1 MEQNG
6 NVILSVRDLNVK
18 FTLRGKTLHAIRG
31 VSLDLYEGETL
42 AVVGESGSGKSVLN
56 KTFMGLLDK
65 NGYIDSGSILFEGQ
79 DLTKLKTEKEW
90 EKIRGGRIAMVMQDP
105 MTCLNPLKTIGW
117 QIAESIRYHQGLK
130 GSEAKAQA
138 IQMLRDVGITDPE
151 RRYRQYPH
159 EFSGGMRQRVAI
171 AIAVACNPKI
181 LICDEPTTALDVTIQ
196 AQIIR
201 LISDMQKKYNLTVIY
216 ITHDLGVVA
225 KVADRVAVM
234 YAGDIVEIG
243 TCREVFYD
251 PKHPYTWA
259 LLASMPQLGVRG
271 EKLSTI
277 HGTPPNLFQPLKGD
291 AFAPR
296 NPYALKIDFEYRP
309 PYFEVTPTHKAKT
322 WLLSDR
328 APKIDPPEAIRNIKN
343 LVPLGGDLHDL

>member
-90 EKIRGGRIAMVMQDP
+90 ERIRGGRIAMVMQDP

-130 GSEAKAQA
+130 GSEAKAKA

-201 LISDMQKKYNLTVIY
+201 LISDHAEEVQPDGHLHYPR
-216 ITHDLGVVA
+216 LG
-225 KVADRVAVM
+225 RGGQGGGSRG
-234 YAGDIVEIG
+234 GD
-243 TCREVFYD
+243 
-251 PKHPYTWA
+251 
-259 LLASMPQLGVRG
+259 VRG
-271 EKLSTI
+271 RHRGDRHLPGGLLRPEAPL
-277 HGTPPNLFQPLKGD
+277 HMGAAGLHAAAGCAGREAQLHPRHAAQPVPAAEGRRL
-291 AFAPR
+291 APR

>member
-130 GSEAKAQA
+130 GSEAKAKA
-138 IQMLRDVGITDPE
+138 IQNAARRGHSRPGAPLSSVCAMSSPAVCASAWRLPLRWP
-151 RRYRQYPH
+151 
-159 EFSGGMRQRVAI
+159 
-171 AIAVACNPKI
+171 AVPKI
-181 LICDEPTTALDVTIQ
+181 LHLDEPTTALDVTIQ

-251 PKHPYTWA
+251 PKHPYVGA
-259 LLASMPQLGVRG
+259 AGLHAAAGCAGRVQLHPRHAAQPVPPAEGRRLCAS
-271 EKLSTI
+271 E
-277 HGTPPNLFQPLKGD
+277 PLR
-291 AFAPR
+291 A
-296 NPYALKIDFEYRP
+296 E
-309 PYFEVTPTHKAKT
+309 
-322 WLLSDR
+322 DR
-328 APKIDPPEAIRNIKN
+328 LRIPAA
-343 LVPLGGDLHDL
+343 VF